1 VARASI
7 LIVEDHPTM
16 REAMRLVLEHEGFEI
31 KAAADGQSALTMA
44 RDEPPDL
51 MFLDMNL
58 PGASGADILQELKSD
73 PRTSPIRV
81 IVITAVG
88 EEGREFALSLGADEY
103 FTKPFSPLALLRTVE
118 RVLAN
123 DGAEDAP

>member
-1 VARASI
+1 
-7 LIVEDHPTM
+7 M

-31 KAAADGQSALTMA
+31 NAAADGQSALTMA
-44 RDEPPDL
+44 RADPPDL

-58 PGASGADILQELKSD
+58 PGAGGADVLQQLKSD
-73 PRTSPIRV
+73 PQTAPIRV

-118 RVLAN
+118 RVLGHDEAA
-123 DGAEDAP
+123 DEP